1 MNATQPYNRE
11 AERCLVGALIL
22 DPQRI
27 PEVADR
33 LQTSDLFDPALQ
45 AIYRALVAL
54 TNRLQPVEYVTIA
67 TELGS
72 MGMLDLVG
80 GSAALV
86 DLTQEARHTAFLGHH
101 AEICH
106 QASRQRRWLH
116 LAMGAVQSLMEAAPG
131 SNSALEL
138 MATLE
143 AEAVKLNLDV
153 TKEAE
158 RTEEIAPRVARKLLQ
173 DPAPGEFDGLRTGLT
188 EVDRVLLGLQP
199 GDLVILAA
207 RPGMGK
213 TAFALNL
220 LRHALATENPG
231 SNGILASCEMGRDAI
246 VRRMVCEHAGVSAN
260 EVRRIGAWGV
270 SRERIQAAET
280 FVSSLPLTIDDQ
292 PAQSIMHLRS
302 QALREKRKRGLS
314 IIVVDYLQL
323 MRVPNAENRL
333 QEVSEISRGL
343 KNLARELEI
352 PVVALSQLSRRVE
365 QTEQKRPSLS
375 DLRESGS
382 IEQDADQVI
391 FLYRPSY
398 YEKEPTDLTLCEV
411 IISKNRNGPTGFV
424 NVNFDAPT
432 MRFSDR
438 TLVERTVL

>member
-1 MNATQPYNRE
+1 MTTAQPYNRE
-11 AERCLVGALIL
+11 AERCLIGALIL

-33 LQTSDLFDPALQ
+33 LQASDLFDPALQ
-45 AIYRALVAL
+45 AVFRALVTL
-54 TNRLQPVEYVTIA
+54 TNRLQPVEYVTLA
-67 TELGS
+67 TELDSKGH
-72 MGMLDLVG
+72 LTTVG
-80 GSAALV
+80 GHEALV
-86 DLTQEARHTAFLGHH
+86 QLTQEARHTAFLAHH
-101 AEICH
+101 VEICH

-138 MATLE
+138 MASLE
-143 AEAVKLNLDV
+143 AQAVKLNLDV

-158 RTEEIAPRVARKLLQ
+158 RTDEIAPRVARRLLQ

-213 TAFALNL
+213 TAFVLNL
-220 LRHALATENPG
+220 LRHALSTETPG
-231 SNGILASCEMGRDAI
+231 NGLLASCEMGREAI

-260 EVRRIGAWGV
+260 EIRRIGAFGTA
-270 SRERIQAAET
+270 RDRIHEAEA
-280 FVSSLPLTIDDQ
+280 FVSALPLTIDDQ
-292 PAQSIMHLRS
+292 PAQSLMHLRS

-314 IIVVDYLQL
+314 IIAVDYLQL
-323 MRVPNAENRL
+323 MRHPQAENRL

-343 KNLARELEI
+343 KNLARELEV

-398 YEKEPTDLTLCEV
+398 YEKEPTDASLCEV

-424 NVNFDAPT
+424 NVNFEPAL